1 VTSPPLRDPYAGET
15 GPQGPGGAA
24 RPPSR
29 GPLVA
34 ALVLTSIAA
43 IGAGALAV
51 TDALRPPP
59 ASTSVL
65 VEAPTPSLLVAVR
78 ELSRLES
85 AQVHVEKVIDLSDR
99 QSRLFGLVES
109 KDALLL
115 VAVGRA
121 SIGVDFG
128 KLEPSDVRFDE
139 ASKTATFT
147 LPRPEVLSASLDEDA
162 TYVYKRDTDLL
173 AKRNERLESA
183 ARKAAVKAIE
193 EAAKTPEVDATART
207 SAEKQLTAL
216 ARSLGAREVRIHWKE

>member
-1 VTSPPLRDPYAGET
+1 MTSPPLRDPYAGQT
-15 GPQGPGGAA
+15 DPAGGAPRA
-24 RPPSR
+24 PSR

-59 ASTSVL
+59 ASTTVL
-65 VEAPTPSLLVAVR
+65 VEAPTPSILVAVR

-85 AQVHVEKVIDLSDR
+85 AQVHVEKVIDLTDR

-115 VAVGRA
+115 VAVGHA
-121 SIGVDFG
+121 SVGVDLG
-128 KLEPSDVRFDE
+128 KLEPDDVRFDE
-139 ASKTATFT
+139 ASKTATIT
-147 LPRPEVLSASLDEDA
+147 LPPPEVLSAALDEDA

-173 AKRNERLESA
+173 ARRNERLESA
-183 ARKAAVKAIE
+183 ARKAAIKAIE
-193 EAAKTPEVDATART
+193 EAARTPEVDAKARSST
-207 SAEKQLTAL
+207 EKQLTAL
-216 ARSLGAREVRIHWKE
+216 ARSLGAREVQIRWK